1 MEENEALH
9 PGLSEQLS
17 ETDKKSAKK
26 EKRDYKDQL
35 SIERTSLALDR
46 TLLAMVRTGTTF
58 MTFGFAIYKLMKER
72 ARQPGEHPIV
82 DLFSPKSVALILF
95 VTGFMGLLF
104 QLITVA
110 KTRKRIHLY
119 QKGFWRSPVVLLTY
133 VILLMLALLI
143 TGVFLGRD

>member
-1 MEENEALH
+1 MQENEPLD
-9 PGLSEQLS
+9 PSLSEQAL
-17 ETDKKSAKK
+17 EKDKKSAKK

-35 SIERTSLALDR
+35 SIERTILAMDR

-82 DLFSPKSVALILF
+82 EIFTPKSVALILF
-95 VTGFMGLLF
+95 VTGFIGLLF

-110 KTRKRIHLY
+110 QTRKRIHLY
-119 QKGFWRSPVVLLTY
+119 QPGFWRSPVVLLTY

-143 TGVFLGRD
+143 TGVFLGRE